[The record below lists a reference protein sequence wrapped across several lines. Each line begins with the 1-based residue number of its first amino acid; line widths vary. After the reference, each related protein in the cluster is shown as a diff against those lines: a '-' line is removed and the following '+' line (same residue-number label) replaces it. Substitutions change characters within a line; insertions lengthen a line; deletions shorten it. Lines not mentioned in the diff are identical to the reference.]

1 MKNLKNFI
9 LPAAL
14 VVLGV
19 GSAFASKPAKTN
31 DAAIVDGYVKRP
43 NETVKCQNTGIK
55 CSTEDGPTCTADVGR
70 GTETLY
76 MLVGTSCPTA
86 LHFQQ

>member
-9 LPAAL
+9 LPAAFA
-14 VVLGV
+14 VLGV

-55 CSTEDGPTCTADVGR
+55 CSTTGGPTCTADVGM
-70 GTETLY
+70 GSEILY
-76 MLVGTSCPTA
+76 NLVGTSCPTE
-86 LHFQQ
+86 LHFQ

>member
-9 LPAAL
+9 LPAAF

-19 GSAFASKPAKTN
+19 GSAFASKPSKTCE
-31 DAAIVDGYVKRP
+31 AAIVDGYVKRP

-55 CSTEDGPTCTADVGR
+55 CSTLEGPTCTADVGM
-70 GTETLY
+70 GTEILY
-76 MLVGTSCPTA
+76 RLVGTSCPTE
-86 LHFQQ
+86 LHFQ